1 MSNAR
6 AGFTAVFV
14 AGLLAASCGGGGYGG
29 GSSSPTNASAPA
41 PTTTGTTTG
50 AADVVIT
57 IAGMSF
63 TPSNVVLQA
72 GQTVAWKNNDTI
84 GHTATQDGG
93 GFDTGMIP
101 SGGTSKAITIT
112 DPTAL
117 KYHCSVHP
125 GMVGSLNGSTGGGG
139 GY

>member
-29 GSSSPTNASAPA
+29 ASSSPTNASAPA

-50 AADVVIT
+50 SADVVIT

-63 TPSNVVLQA
+63 SPSNVVVQA
-72 GQTVAWKNNDTI
+72 GQTVAWKNNDSMA
-84 GHTATQDGG
+84 HSATQDGG
-93 GFDTGMIP
+93 GFDTGTIA
-101 SGGTSKAITIT
+101 SGGTSKPITIS
-112 DPTAL
+112 DPGAL
-117 KYHCSVHP
+117 KYHCSFHN
-125 GMVGSLNGSTGGGG
+125 GMAGSLNGATGGGG